1 MRWALGPLWSRLQDT
16 DRLARLGG
24 PQWPRQGWRPDWGL
38 TSAECSAVAAAKTGQ
53 ADNTPFLDFPS
64 DSGETNRGIGSM
76 PTGPLTV
83 TRGGSHSSEAWRASL
98 LRPG

>member
-1 MRWALGPLWSRLQDT
+1 MAQAGLE
-16 DRLARLGG
+16 ARLGTHV
-24 PQWPRQGWRPDWGL
+24 R
-38 TSAECSAVAAAKTGQ
+38 TECSAVAAAKTGQ
-53 ADNTPFLDFPS
+53 ADNNPFLDFPS

-76 PTGPLTV
+76 PNGPLTV